1 MLKKQLEQEGISP
14 MLVQQFLADHLDI
27 ATQINDDLM
36 IEFCPVTYQRNKVM
50 LSQIKLLIMLLHD
63 N

>member
-1 MLKKQLEQEGISP
+1 MLKEQLEQEGISP
-14 MLVQQFLADHLDI
+14 SLVQQFLADHLDI
-27 ATQINDDLM
+27 ATQLNDDLM

-50 LSQIKLLIMLLHD
+50 FSQIKLLIMLLHD

>member
-1 MLKKQLEQEGISP
+1 MLKEQLEQEGISP
-14 MLVQQFLADHLDI
+14 SLVQQFLADHLDI

-50 LSQIKLLIMLLHD
+50 FSQIKLLIMLLHD